1 MLTSIVLLFSC
12 STKKNTFTRR
22 TFHGIT
28 THYNVYWNGNES
40 LKSGRNALK
49 ESAID
54 NYNTILK
61 VYNFGSPD
69 EARKTYSSMDR
80 AIEKA
85 GIAIPR
91 HSIYIKDK
99 EYNKWID
106 DCYMLIGKA
115 QFYKQDYANS
125 KRTMEYLMKQ
135 YAGTQTELEASLWY
149 TWTTMQQKR
158 YEDVVSQIEQL
169 EVRLSK
175 QKVPYKIRRE
185 IPILYADFYLLTG
198 NLESAKT
205 NLKQGIAL
213 ASDRKL
219 KARMYFILGQ
229 IAQKEKNFSE
239 ATEYYTKVI
248 KSPAPFEMVVNAQI
262 NLAKSFDIYT
272 GDKVGLEKQLKRMLK
287 DIKNKEYFDQVYYAL
302 AELATLDN
310 NDTLVIHYL
319 SWTKN
324 QMVSSLL

>member
-1 MLTSIVLLFSC
+1 MLCGIVLLNSC

-22 TFHGIT
+22 AYHNLT
-28 THYNVYWNGNES
+28 THYNIYWNGNES
-40 LKSGRNALK
+40 LKAGRNALK
-49 ESAID
+49 ESAVD
-54 NYNTILK
+54 NYNIILT
-61 VYNFGSPD
+61 VYNFGTPD

-85 GIAIPR
+85 GVAIPR
-91 HSIYIKDK
+91 HSLYFKDK

-125 KRTMEYLMKQ
+125 RRTMEYLMKQ
-135 YAGTQTELEASLWY
+135 YVGTHTELEAALWY
-149 TWTTMQQKR
+149 TWTSLQQKR

-185 IPILYADFYLLTG
+185 IPLLYADYYLLTG
-198 NLESAKT
+198 NYESAKT

-229 IAQKEKNFSE
+229 IAQKEKNFAE

-248 KSPAPFEMVVNAQI
+248 KSPAPFEMVFYAQI
-262 NLAKSFDIYT
+262 NMA
-272 GDKVGLEKQLKRMLK
+272 
-287 DIKNKEYFDQVYYAL
+287 
-302 AELATLDN
+302 
-310 NDTLVIHYL
+310 
-319 SWTKN
+319 
-324 QMVSSLL
+324 